1 MAKPEMSYRIDHFAQ
16 VAMSA
21 MLNKESTQQ
30 AIIAEER
37 DTGVDRHEIL
47 ARMAYEVAQ
56 YMEAEALKQPDPP

>member
-1 MAKPEMSYRIDHFAQ
+1 MSFRIDHFAQ

-21 MLNKESTQQ
+21 LLNKESSEM

-37 DTGVDRHEIL
+37 DTGVNRHEIL
-47 ARMAYEVAQ
+47 ARMSYEIAQ